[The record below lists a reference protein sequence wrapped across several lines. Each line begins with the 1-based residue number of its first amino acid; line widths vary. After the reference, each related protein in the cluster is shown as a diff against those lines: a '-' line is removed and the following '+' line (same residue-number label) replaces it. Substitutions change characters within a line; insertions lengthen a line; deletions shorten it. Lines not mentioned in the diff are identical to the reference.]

1 MPPFSIMQL
10 TSTTEEGKDGSLEA
24 AGATMDAIV
33 EVTVCV
39 TDVGYFQ
46 AIHRLGSRRARW
58 WK

>member
-1 MPPFSIMQL
+1 MQL